1 MSNMRTGEPAS
12 NTAGDLKPESP
23 LLAHPGKTWKQ
34 AEGMPETV
42 APLESLPVEVE
53 FGEDFPEPIC
63 FDPQHNV
70 LRYRGRMFHG
80 NFTFLSSLSRDV
92 KFYRALEVL
101 FVKSAKATPAKRWWL
116 W

>member
-1 MSNMRTGEPAS
+1 MSSAQTDHLESSTTGDS
-12 NTAGDLKPESP
+12 KPKSP
-23 LLAHPGKTWKQ
+23 LTTHPGKTWKQ
-34 AEGMPETV
+34 AEGLSETE
-42 APLESLPVEVE
+42 APLESLPAEVV

-63 FDPQHNV
+63 YDSQRRV
-70 LRYRGRMFHG
+70 LQYRGQMFHG

-92 KFYRALEVL
+92 KFYQALEVL